1 MWNWFSSYPGF
12 LREGQCIN
20 LRASVSTRKQQTEL
34 SELGAGRCPAP
45 ALLRTGLFWEE
56 SSLLNFTLMPSSSNV
71 HRTKPSSTTITA
83 PSLSSV
89 SPEAFPLSG
98 PGKQPQTFSLKAS
111 FPLSRV
117 KRSKGKS
124 FLVENLWLTRLPGAD
139 TLTDT
144 AAGNSSCPE
153 GCHGPPE
160 PPAAPRA
167 APCGQCSIVPPR
179 GTPGTFFS
187 AHWQC
192 SGFSW

>member
-1 MWNWFSSYPGF
+1 
-12 LREGQCIN
+12 
-20 LRASVSTRKQQTEL
+20 
-34 SELGAGRCPAP
+34 
-45 ALLRTGLFWEE
+45 
-56 SSLLNFTLMPSSSNV
+56 MPSSSNV
-71 HRTKPSSTTITA
+71 HRTKPSITTITA

-98 PGKQPQTFSLKAS
+98 PGEQPQTFSLKAS
-111 FPLSRV
+111 FPLSGV

-179 GTPGTFFS
+179 GTPGTFFW

-192 SGFSW
+192 SGFSWWLILLHFDILPDKAVLLASSYPHLELINAIYYFFLLNLF